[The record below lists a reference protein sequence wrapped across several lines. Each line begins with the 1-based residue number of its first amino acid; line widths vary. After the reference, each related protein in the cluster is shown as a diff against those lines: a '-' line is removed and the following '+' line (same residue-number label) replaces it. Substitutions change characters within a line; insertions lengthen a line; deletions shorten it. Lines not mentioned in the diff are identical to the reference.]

1 VSFGPYVEG
10 TLWLRRVHL
19 CVDAADPLDNGDHH
33 AACVFPGGE
42 LGGAGLDILRCD
54 INPGSYISHDMDKVM
69 KELG

>member
-1 VSFGPYVEG
+1 
-10 TLWLRRVHL
+10 
-19 CVDAADPLDNGDHH
+19 VDAADPLDNGDHH